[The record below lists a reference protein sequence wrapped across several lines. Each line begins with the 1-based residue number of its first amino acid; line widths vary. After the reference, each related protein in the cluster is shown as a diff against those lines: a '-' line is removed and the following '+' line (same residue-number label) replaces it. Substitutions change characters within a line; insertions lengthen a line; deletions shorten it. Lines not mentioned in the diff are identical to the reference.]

1 MNMKKS
7 KSSVK
12 AVMMLFFLTIV
23 TKIVGFLKTS
33 ITAASFGV
41 SIETDIYNLADGV
54 VNQIFSSFSAA
65 IVVIILPIYLAQKH
79 KNENEG
85 KIFARSSYYSLA
97 LFSIFLVGILYFL
110 NPYIVDIM
118 GYSYNAEYK
127 ELFVNYLQILELGKM
142 CIRDRS

>member
-54 VNQIFSSFSAA
+54 C
-65 IVVIILPIYLAQKH
+65 L
-79 KNENEG
+79 
-85 KIFARSSYYSLA
+85 
-97 LFSIFLVGILYFL
+97 LYTSRNSPL
-110 NPYIVDIM
+110 LYI
-118 GYSYNAEYK
+118 
-127 ELFVNYLQILELGKM
+127 
-142 CIRDRS
+142 

>member
-1 MNMKKS
+1 MNYEYEKS

-85 KIFARSSYYSLA
+85 RIFARSSYYSLA
-97 LFSIFLVGILYFL
+97 LFSIF
-110 NPYIVDIM
+110 
-118 GYSYNAEYK
+118 
-127 ELFVNYLQILELGKM
+127 
-142 CIRDRS
+142 